1 MGKPTGFIEYQ
12 RKNIPYT
19 PPQTRVRNF
28 LEFKEPPD
36 EEQLKIQGA
45 RCMNCGVPFCQ
56 SATGCPI
63 DNLIPEWNHLVYL
76 GRWREAY
83 ERLVKTNNF
92 PEFTGRVCPAP
103 CEGACV
109 LGSIEPAVTIK
120 DIECT
125 IIDRAFDEGWVHATP
140 PAVRTGKSVC
150 IIGSGPAGLAAA
162 DQLNAVGHQVTV
174 YERDDRIGG
183 LLMYGIPNMK
193 LEKKTVERRI
203 RLLQQKGITFVTNA
217 HVGVDHDINQLRA
230 QNDALLLATGA
241 TVPRNLPL
249 PGRDLQGIHFAME
262 FLKANT
268 KSLLDS
274 HLSDGRFINARDKD
288 VIVIGGGDTG
298 NDCLGTSMRHGCRS
312 LVNFELLPQPPQE
325 RGEDN
330 PWPQWPRILRTDYG
344 HQEAKA
350 ILGQDPRQFSVLSK
364 EFLGDGHGRVVG
376 IRTVRVEWYTEGN
389 RRLFRE
395 IPGSEQDWPAD
406 LIFLAMGFLG
416 PEQFLAEKLGL
427 ETDPRSNLKAPYDRF
442 HTSIEGVFAAG
453 DCRRGQSLIVWAIN
467 EGRGAA
473 REIDAFL
480 MGETNLA

>member
-1 MGKPTGFIEYQ
+1 
-12 RKNIPYT
+12 
-19 PPQTRVRNF
+19 
-28 LEFKEPPD
+28 
-36 EEQLKIQGA
+36 
-45 RCMNCGVPFCQ
+45 
-56 SATGCPI
+56 
-63 DNLIPEWNHLVYL
+63 
-76 GRWREAY
+76 
-83 ERLVKTNNF
+83 
-92 PEFTGRVCPAP
+92 
-103 CEGACV
+103 
-109 LGSIEPAVTIK
+109 
-120 DIECT
+120 
-125 IIDRAFDEGWVHATP
+125 
-140 PAVRTGKSVC
+140 
-150 IIGSGPAGLAAA
+150 LAAA

-193 LEKKTVERRI
+193 LEKTIVERRI
-203 RLLQQKGITFVTNA
+203 RLLQQKGINFITNA

-241 TVPRNLPL
+241 TVPRDLPL

-274 HLSDGRFINARDKD
+274 HLSDGRFINARDKN

-298 NDCLGTSMRHGCRS
+298 NDCLGTSVRHGCRS
-312 LVNFELLPQPPQE
+312 LVNFELLPQPPHE

-350 ILGQDPRQFSVLSK
+350 VLGQDPRQFSILSK
-364 EFLGDGHGRVVG
+364 EFLGDGHGHVAG

-395 IPGSEQDWPAD
+395 VPDSEQEWPAD

-427 ETDPRSNLKAPYDRF
+427 ETDPRSNFKAPYDRF

-480 MGETNLA
+480 MGETNLV